1 MKKNRI
7 NDALFALGIGVGGA
21 AIIYVKLLRDVTRS
35 GQRHFKKRIR
45 YTSEF
50 VKQKG
55 TEVKNTHQENIL
67 KIKTEL
73 KGLVQVLEQM

>member
-1 MKKNRI
+1 MKQNKI
-7 NDALFALGIGVGGA
+7 NDTLFALGIGAGGA
-21 AIIYVKLLRDVTRS
+21 AIIYIKLLRDVTRF
-35 GQRHFKKRIR
+35 GKRHFKKRAK